1 MKKLCLILTLAML
14 TEPAFC
20 ATYYYKTTNSK
31 ITPNYSST
39 RYTLAPRR
47 YSTAT
52 FNNPDMI
59 FLQGLLVGSMLYEGN
74 RLNIA
79 ATPALR
85 NSRGSLLSYHD
96 PYIIRIDGT
105 DYVLVTDSKNNNWS
119 IDNILGKND
128 SKEDLFAS
136 LKDLESDGN
145 YTKITVKELQKANI
159 RFVKLNSDGS
169 LALNERKLD
178 YDLNNVLYIDMK
190 NLRTALGN
198 KNQDGT
204 FGYFY
209 VYIKD
214 GNSKK
219 AVPGRVTFEEK
230 SELNKYIK

>member
-1 MKKLCLILTLAML
+1 MKELCLILTLAML
-14 TEPAFC
+14 AEPAFC
-20 ATYYYKTTNSK
+20 ATYYYKTTNS
-31 ITPNYSST
+31 
-39 RYTLAPRR
+39 RR
-47 YSTAT
+47 YSTST
-52 FNNPDMI
+52 FNNPDMV
-59 FLQGLLVGSMLYEGN
+59 FLQGLLAGSMLYGGG

-79 ATPALR
+79 ATPSLR
-85 NSRGSLLSYHD
+85 SSRGSLLSYLD

-105 DYVLVTDSKNNNWS
+105 DYVLVTDSKDNNWS
-119 IDNILGKND
+119 VDNILGKDD
-128 SKEDLFAS
+128 SKENLFAS
-136 LKDLESDGN
+136 LKKLESDGN
-145 YTKITVKELQKANI
+145 SAKITAKELQKANI

-169 LALNERKLD
+169 LALNERNLD
-178 YDLNNVLYIDMK
+178 YNLNNILYIDMK

-230 SELNKYIK
+230 TELNKYIK